1 MRADPSRAACASASH
16 HLRSN
21 VHNEEH
27 AMKSD
32 MIELVERVRRR
43 LQELENRCEIAGPVP
58 EAAISAAEA
67 ALGCTFPP
75 SYRSFLRTFGGIAIP
90 PHLAV
95 VHDFVGIAK
104 GQAHAH
110 GHTPGDGTNGSAAAT
125 DVVRRTLQARAE
137 GRLGDHLVV
146 VGIGAQHQEW
156 FCLDVSRPSSAG
168 EYPVRMFD
176 ARDNALDQ
184 QFYEDFG
191 QMLIEV
197 MGFVADS
204 LEQPLD

>member
-1 MRADPSRAACASASH
+1 
-16 HLRSN
+16 
-21 VHNEEH
+21 
-27 AMKSD
+27 MKSD
-32 MIELVERVRRR
+32 TIELVERVRRR
-43 LQELENRCEIAGPVP
+43 LKEHENRCEIAGPAP
-58 EAAISAAEA
+58 ESAISAAEA

-75 SYRSFLRTFGGIAIP
+75 SYRKFLRTFGGIAIP
-90 PHLAV
+90 PHLGV
-95 VHDFVGIAK
+95 VHDFVGVAN
-104 GQAHAH
+104 GQPH
-110 GHTPGDGTNGSAAAT
+110 GDGAASGGNGAANAT

-191 QMLIEV
+191 QMLAEV

>member
-1 MRADPSRAACASASH
+1 
-16 HLRSN
+16 
-21 VHNEEH
+21 
-27 AMKSD
+27 MKSD
-32 MIELVERVRRR
+32 TIELVERVRRR

-95 VHDFVGIAK
+95 VHDFVGVAN

-110 GHTPGDGTNGSAAAT
+110 GHGPADGTNGSAAAT

-191 QMLIEV
+191 QMLVEV

-204 LEQPLD
+204 LEQRLD

>member
-1 MRADPSRAACASASH
+1 MT
-16 HLRSN
+16 
-21 VHNEEH
+21 
-27 AMKSD
+27 SD
-32 MIELVERVRRR
+32 TIELIERVRLR
-43 LQELENRCEIAGPVP
+43 LREHESPCEIAGPAP
-58 EAAISAAEA
+58 EAAISAAEV
-67 ALGCTFPP
+67 ALGCRFPP

-90 PHLAV
+90 PHLGI
-95 VHDFVGIAK
+95 VHEFVGVAN
-104 GQAHAH
+104 GH
-110 GHTPGDGTNGSAAAT
+110 GAPVSEPAG

-137 GRLGDHLVV
+137 RRLGDHLVV

-168 EYPVRMFD
+168 EYPVRMYD

-184 QFYEDFG
+184 QFYDDFG
-191 QMLIEV
+191 QMLEEV